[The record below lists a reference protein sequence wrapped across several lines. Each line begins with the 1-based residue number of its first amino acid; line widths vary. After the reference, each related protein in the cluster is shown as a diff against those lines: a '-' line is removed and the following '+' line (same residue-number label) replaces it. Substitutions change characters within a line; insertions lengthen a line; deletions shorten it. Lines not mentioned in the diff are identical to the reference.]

1 LQSGTGV
8 AAVVDGEFNCT
19 TGGGLGAYATIAT
32 NRTLPYRPG
41 EGGECKLT
49 ARFDAG
55 VTGTAQ
61 LAGLLSLTDSLSFAM
76 FGSIFGILRLHHG
89 ELETQELQITTAATG
104 AGNVTVTVDGTAY
117 VVPVTNDTAQV
128 NAKEITTSL
137 TAQVANY
144 LFSADDD
151 TVLAIATVAI
161 EATLPF
167 GFSAGAV
174 PSIAAV
180 WTPINTGSEFDTEFL
195 QQSLWNGGLTWT
207 VDPTKGNV
215 YKIEYQYLGYGN
227 IYYSV
232 ENPETGRFELAHMIK
247 YPNTNTQPSL
257 GSPAMRAG
265 WSAVDQGAGGNISL
279 CGPS

>member
-1 LQSGTGV
+1 APSVYTYDTPDTLLQVTSIGYFIDKSGQLEEDDIINAVTGDGFVILGVTSDTSTVSLLVSDTSDLLTIDDLPTTAFGELLVAEPTPVSQILSINGMSGKVITLQSGTGV

-76 FGSIFGILRLHHG
+76 FGSIFGVLRLHHG

-174 PSIAAV
+174 PS
-180 WTPINTGSEFDTEFL
+180 
-195 QQSLWNGGLTWT
+195 
-207 VDPTKGNV
+207 
-215 YKIEYQYLGYGN
+215 
-227 IYYSV
+227 
-232 ENPETGRFELAHMIK
+232 
-247 YPNTNTQPSL
+247 
-257 GSPAMRAG
+257 
-265 WSAVDQGAGGNISL
+265 
-279 CGPS
+279 